1 MGKIVLSASE
11 LCLLS
16 FIFHSVVC
24 TDTSCRVVENVYA
37 KTMANTDISIEE
49 IKEKI
54 KETWPKLEA
63 IAKSVDV
70 VNL

>member
-1 MGKIVLSASE
+1 MSSPRIHKLRRDDVLM
-11 LCLLS
+11 CR
-16 FIFHSVVC
+16 SVAE
-24 TDTSCRVVENVYA
+24 SMYA

-49 IKEKI
+49 IKEKV

-63 IAKSVDV
+63 VAKSVDV